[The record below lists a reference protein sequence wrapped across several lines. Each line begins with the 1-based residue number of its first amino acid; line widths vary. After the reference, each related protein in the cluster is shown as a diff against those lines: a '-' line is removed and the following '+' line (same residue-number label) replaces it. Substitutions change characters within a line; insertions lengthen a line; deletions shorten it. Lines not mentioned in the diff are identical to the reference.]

1 MQLLLVHIW
10 TSFIWIVLTKPMLTL
25 IDPSTTWKPFIVL
38 LFGDLLLSLLKK
50 ILHTRR
56 PLVEVNVVY
65 CVSFFYLILLIL
77 YILHHRVSHYEKKT
91 KGKTWLVVLKVRRT
105 SRSKTKQP
113 HWLSRSLSSRLG
125 RGKSFQA
132 ILTLVIF
139 QDIEVLRNKSLIR
152 LLLPRFQSFRP

>member
-1 MQLLLVHIW
+1 MDRIDKAHAYPNRSFHNLVTIHRLVVWGLAPEPIEENLAHEE
-10 TSFIWIVLTKPMLTL
+10 T
-25 IDPSTTWKPFIVL
+25 
-38 LFGDLLLSLLKK
+38 
-50 ILHTRR
+50 TRR
-56 PLVEVNVVY
+56 SKCRLLR
-65 CVSFFYLILLIL
+65 FIFYLILLIL